1 LSVTKLEKLAA
12 AALRHP
18 HLRWIMKE
26 VPARYA
32 DNGRVIASL
41 LVAAATADPGLADNE
56 AFATA
61 HASLSQVNEARDLRD
76 QVARLYHDPELR
88 RLAGDRLDF
97 YMANPAD
104 AYQKLLEVSAS
115 ANSNRER
122 QAIHDAMLAAQEAI
136 DFQAEHGGGG
146 AAPSTPQVT
155 LPSDPGVAEAE
166 YKKLIEKSIS
176 AKKLSLD
183 EDARMHA
190 LALGIVTR
198 RDAAE
203 AVRIAAATAP
213 KPEPGEYER
222 LISESTE
229 RPLDAGEQGRLEE
242 LATDRAASAGLLE
255 ESA

>member
-1 LSVTKLEKLAA
+1 MSVTKLEKLAA
-12 AALRHP
+12 AALKHP
-18 HLRWIMKE
+18 DMSWIMKH
-26 VPARYA
+26 VPARYR
-32 DNGRVIASL
+32 DDSRVISEL

-61 HASLSQVNEARDLRD
+61 HASLSQVSEARDLRD
-76 QVARLYHDPELR
+76 KVARLYHDPEIR
-88 RLAGDRLDF
+88 AAAGDKLDYYF
-97 YMANPAD
+97 SSAGVRDGYAALLD
-104 AYQKLLEVSAS
+104 ASAS
-115 ANSNRER
+115 GSIKQVAY
-122 QAIHDAMLAAQEAI
+122 DAMVAAQGAI
-136 DFQAEHGGGG
+136 DFESEHGGGS
-146 AAPSTPQVT
+146 ASSTPPPA
-155 LPSDPGVAEAE
+155 LPSDPGKAEAE
-166 YKKLIEKSIS
+166 YRRLIEKSIS
-176 AKKLSLD
+176 DKKLTLTED
-183 EDARMHA
+183 ERMHA

-229 RPLDAGEQGRLEE
+229 RALDAGEQGRLEE